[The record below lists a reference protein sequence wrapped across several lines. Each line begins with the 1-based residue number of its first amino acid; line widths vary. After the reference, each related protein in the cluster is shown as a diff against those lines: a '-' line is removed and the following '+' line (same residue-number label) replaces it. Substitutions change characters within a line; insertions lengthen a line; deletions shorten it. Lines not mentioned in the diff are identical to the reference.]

1 MIWKFLRD
9 LDPDNIVN
17 DFTEFLAWQNILKNV
32 NDEFYTISISLFSLY
47 FFKYIVFQFHEVKMK
62 MKLLLYIENK
72 EIQKNTLMHKL
83 KI

>member
-9 LDPDNIVN
+9 LDLDNTVN

-47 FFKYIVFQFHEVKMK
+47 FFKHIVFQFHEVKMK

-72 EIQKNTLMHKL
+72 EIQKKYFNA
-83 KI
+83 